1 MLNDVWNQ
9 GGLQLS
15 PELALFV
22 LECTTNSLVCRLCL
36 QSVWSLL
43 RLCLQRAQWG
53 FLNWGENSLPCR
65 QVSDCHTGDAAFQIL
80 PLSCLPGS
88 VATLPFMM
96 KMTPSSLNSYSRQN
110 MSSTP
115 PTGMTSLT
123 LVSLGSWW
131 AALGRYTLTWPDRTL
146 CTWAWLAKWRTGGPN
161 QVMGQ
166 RLTPLPNPS
175 LALTGAPRSE
185 TILANIYWVLT
196 VSCALKLC
204 TCAPSLN
211 PQDNLSD
218 GIAINPFDRWG
229 DWGPEG
235 EIICLKSHR

>member
-1 MLNDVWNQ
+1 MHSTLNDVWNQ
-9 GGLQLS
+9 GGPQLS

-22 LECTTNSLVCRLCL
+22 VEYTTNLLVCHLCL
-36 QSVWSLL
+36 RSVWSLL
-43 RLCLQRAQWG
+43 RLCLQCTQWS
-53 FLNWGENSLPCR
+53 FLNCSENGLPCR
-65 QVSDCHTGDAAFQIL
+65 QVSDCHAGDAAFQIL

-96 KMTPSSLNSYSRQN
+96 KMTPSSLNRSSRQN

-131 AALGRYTLTWPDRTL
+131 AALGQYTLTWPERTL

-166 RLTPLPNPS
+166 GLTPLPNPS
-175 LALTGAPRSE
+175 LALT
-185 TILANIYWVLT
+185 WV
-196 VSCALKLC
+196 
-204 TCAPSLN
+204 
-211 PQDNLSD
+211 PQ
-218 GIAINPFDRWG
+218 GVKPY
-229 DWGPEG
+229 
-235 EIICLKSHR
+235 